1 MIRTPFQFHAP
12 RSLEEAI
19 QTLLKSEQRGEEAK
33 ILAGGQSM
41 LPAMNLALVHP
52 AHIVS
57 LNHIPDLSYIRKDS
71 NTICIGTCASHREL
85 FQSNTLRADCPILSE
100 TAGGIGDVQVRNRG
114 TLGGAISHFDPA
126 ADYPAVLLL
135 SDATFRIL
143 GPTGERTCNAD
154 EFFLDYMT
162 TSLGPTDI
170 LREIRVPAIP
180 PQSGSAY
187 LKFARIEGGFAI
199 VGVAARLRLQPDGTC
214 QSVRIAICGGGP
226 CPIRLRNLETTMI
239 NAPIDSDF
247 LDAVC
252 DVAYEAALE
261 PLEELHANKEYKRSM
276 VRVFTRRALQ
286 KALERTSRR

>member
-19 QTLLKSEQRGEEAK
+19 QTLLKSEQRGEEVK

-52 AHIVS
+52 AHVVS

-71 NTICIGTCASHREL
+71 NTIRIGACTSHQEL
-85 FQSNTLRADCPILSE
+85 FQSDTLRTDCPILCE

-114 TLGGAISHFDPA
+114 TLGGAICHFDPA

-143 GPTGERTCNAD
+143 GPGGERTCD
-154 EFFLDYMT
+154 TDRFFLDYMT
-162 TSLGPTDI
+162 TSLEPADI

-180 PQSGSAY
+180 AQSGTAY
-187 LKFARIEGGFAI
+187 LKFARTEGGFAI
-199 VGVAARLRLQPDGTC
+199 VGVAARLTLHPDRTC
-214 QSVRIAICGGGP
+214 ESVRIAICGGGP
-226 CPIRLRNLETTMI
+226 CPIRLHKLETTMI

-247 LDAVC
+247 LDTVSDA
-252 DVAYEAALE
+252 AYEAALD

-286 KALERTSRR
+286 KALERTSGR